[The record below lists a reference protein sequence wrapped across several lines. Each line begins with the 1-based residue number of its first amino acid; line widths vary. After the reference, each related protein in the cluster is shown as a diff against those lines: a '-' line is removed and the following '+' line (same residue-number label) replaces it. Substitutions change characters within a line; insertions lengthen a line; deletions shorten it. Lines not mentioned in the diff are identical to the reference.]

1 MLSLDSSI
9 VMFEFKYW
17 SRVTTEECVVFRC
30 VCWGGRGGFILHI
43 YDQKEVGTLAGK
55 VSLFVILK
63 GLDVSDVWEA
73 NTKKHGILA

>member
-1 MLSLDSSI
+1 MLSLGSLV

-17 SRVTTEECVVFRC
+17 SRVTTEECAVFRC
-30 VCWGGRGGFILHI
+30 VCWGGGGLILHI

-63 GLDVSDVWEA
+63 GLDASDVWVA